1 MLPFMRKELGCL
13 FLIVLVIICIVVL
26 IGALNF
32 VFSINYEEVRLA
44 FVDWYNNL
52 IDNLKNG

>member
-1 MLPFMRKELGCL
+1 MLSFIRKELGCL
-13 FLIVLVIICIVVL
+13 FLIVLVIICIAVL
-26 IGALNF
+26 IIALGF
-32 VFSINYEEVRLA
+32 VFSINYEEVVQA